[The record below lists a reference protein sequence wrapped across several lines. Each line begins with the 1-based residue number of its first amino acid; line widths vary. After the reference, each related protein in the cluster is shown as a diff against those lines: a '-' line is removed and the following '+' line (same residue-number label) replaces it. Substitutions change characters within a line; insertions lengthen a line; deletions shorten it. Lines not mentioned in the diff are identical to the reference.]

1 MLYFLFQMSDIGKG
15 MAELANSIIA
25 LLLHI
30 ITFTFN
36 ISKLMLKLFILLFKL
51 RDVGI
56 FSHGLPR
63 VASS

>member
-1 MLYFLFQMSDIGKG
+1 
-15 MAELANSIIA
+15 
-25 LLLHI
+25 
-30 ITFTFN
+30 
-36 ISKLMLKLFILLFKL
+36 MLKLFILLFKL